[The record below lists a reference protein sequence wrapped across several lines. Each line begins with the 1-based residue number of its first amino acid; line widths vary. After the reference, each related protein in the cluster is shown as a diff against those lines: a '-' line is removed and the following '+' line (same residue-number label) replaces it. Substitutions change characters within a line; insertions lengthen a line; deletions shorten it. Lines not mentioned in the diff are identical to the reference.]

1 MHESVSLG
9 IAAVNPGPRRTG
21 IRRYL
26 TFRSIGRLLGVVL
39 LFELLASFVHPF
51 GNVRRSAADRPLM
64 KTANAEQPVFDVMQ
78 RSCQNCHSERT
89 EWPWYSRF
97 APISWGIEKDVHDG
111 RSHWDMSR
119 WDQYNSEERQ
129 DILSQ
134 MAPMVRN
141 RKMPLPKYLLLHP
154 EAKLSD
160 ADVELLYRWSRGERK
175 RIRSES
181 IQLSNPTT
189 Q

>member
-1 MHESVSLG
+1 
-9 IAAVNPGPRRTG
+9 
-21 IRRYL
+21 
-26 TFRSIGRLLGVVL
+26 VL
-39 LFELLASFVHPF
+39 LVVFELLALFVHPF
-51 GNVRRSAADRPLM
+51 GNVRTSSTDKPVMKAAYI
-64 KTANAEQPVFDVMQ
+64 EQPVLDVMQ

-119 WDQYNSEERQ
+119 WDQYSSEERQ

-160 ADVELLYRWSRGERK
+160 ADVELLYQWSRGERK
-175 RIRSES
+175 RIKSES
-181 IQLSNPTT
+181 SKVSNTFAK
-189 Q
+189 